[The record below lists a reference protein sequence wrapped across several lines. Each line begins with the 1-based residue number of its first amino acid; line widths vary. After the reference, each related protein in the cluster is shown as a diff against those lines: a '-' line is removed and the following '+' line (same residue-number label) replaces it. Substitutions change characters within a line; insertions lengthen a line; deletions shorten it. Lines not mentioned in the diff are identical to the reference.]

1 MVSGPTTTTLSLS
14 SSSSF
19 LFGFSSLKFSQR
31 TRLKFIDNVN
41 ERKFAFAPLQCIR
54 VSGFDSCSA
63 LTAIAPSSEL
73 VSDKL
78 HRLATEFRALHEP
91 IDRVKRLLHYAAIL
105 PPADESRTRAP
116 ENRVTG
122 CTTQVWVEAELDES
136 GRVRFLADSDSE
148 ISKGFCSCL
157 IYVLD
162 GADPEEVAMV
172 EADDLSDLNV
182 GLHGKSHSRV
192 NTWHNVLVA
201 MQKRTKALLP
211 QQPQLQGVL
220 SINNCGEDLTSY
232 HKMAK
237 AECQFITVL
246 SVDFIWENVR
256 SCIHVPSQG
265 SCSFISFA
273 CYICKHLGRIKAR
286 AHELTPTITCT
297 SSNAVQTILKWMAIM
312 GNEEVAEIYPGHH
325 ETSIV
330 SQLPCLHYYH

>member
-211 QQPQLQGVL
+211 QQPQV
-220 SINNCGEDLTSY
+220 NY
-232 HKMAK
+232 
-237 AECQFITVL
+237 
-246 SVDFIWENVR
+246 
-256 SCIHVPSQG
+256 
-265 SCSFISFA
+265 
-273 CYICKHLGRIKAR
+273 
-286 AHELTPTITCT
+286 
-297 SSNAVQTILKWMAIM
+297 
-312 GNEEVAEIYPGHH
+312 
-325 ETSIV
+325 
-330 SQLPCLHYYH
+330 

>member
-1 MVSGPTTTTLSLS
+1 MVSGPTTTSLSLSS

-19 LFGFSSLKFSQR
+19 LFGFNSLKFSQR
-31 TRLKFIDNVN
+31 ARLKFIDNVN
-41 ERKFAFAPLQCIR
+41 ERKFTFAPLKCIR
-54 VSGFDSCSA
+54 ISGFDSCSA
-63 LTAIAPSSEL
+63 LTATEAPLAPSSEL

-136 GRVRFLADSDSE
+136 GRVRFRADSDSE

-172 EADDLSDLNV
+172 KANDLSDLNV

-201 MQKRTKALLP
+201 MQKRTEALLP
-211 QQPQLQGVL
+211 QQPQIPQDGKSWMPIYHGLK
-220 SINNCGEDLTSY
+220 CG
-232 HKMAK
+232 
-237 AECQFITVL
+237 F
-246 SVDFIWENVR
+246 
-256 SCIHVPSQG
+256 
-265 SCSFISFA
+265 
-273 CYICKHLGRIKAR
+273 
-286 AHELTPTITCT
+286 
-297 SSNAVQTILKWMAIM
+297 
-312 GNEEVAEIYPGHH
+312 
-325 ETSIV
+325 
-330 SQLPCLHYYH
+330 

>member
-1 MVSGPTTTTLSLS
+1 MVSVPTITTTLSLSS

-31 TRLKFIDNVN
+31 TRLKFIDNVS
-41 ERKFAFAPLQCIR
+41 ERKFTFAPLKCIR

-63 LTAIAPSSEL
+63 LTATEAPLAPSSEL

-136 GRVRFLADSDSE
+136 GRVRFRADSDSE

-162 GADPEEVAMV
+162 GADPDEVAMV
-172 EADDLSDLNV
+172 KADDLSDLNV
-182 GLHGKSHSRV
+182 GLHGKSNSRV

-211 QQPQLQGVL
+211 QQPQV
-220 SINNCGEDLTSY
+220 N
-232 HKMAK
+232 
-237 AECQFITVL
+237 
-246 SVDFIWENVR
+246 
-256 SCIHVPSQG
+256 
-265 SCSFISFA
+265 
-273 CYICKHLGRIKAR
+273 
-286 AHELTPTITCT
+286 
-297 SSNAVQTILKWMAIM
+297 
-312 GNEEVAEIYPGHH
+312 
-325 ETSIV
+325 
-330 SQLPCLHYYH
+330 YYC

>member
-1 MVSGPTTTTLSLS
+1 MVSVPTTTTTTLSLS
-14 SSSSF
+14 SSSSSSS
-19 LFGFSSLKFSQR
+19 LFGFSSVKFSRR
-31 TRLKFIDNVN
+31 TRLKFIDNVS
-41 ERKFAFAPLQCIR
+41 ERKFTFAPLKCIR

-63 LTAIAPSSEL
+63 FTATEAPLAPSSEL

-136 GRVRFLADSDSE
+136 GRVRFRADSDSE

-172 EADDLSDLNV
+172 KADDLSDLNV

-211 QQPQLQGVL
+211 QQPQ
-220 SINNCGEDLTSY
+220 
-232 HKMAK
+232 
-237 AECQFITVL
+237 
-246 SVDFIWENVR
+246 
-256 SCIHVPSQG
+256 SCKG
-265 SCSFISFA
+265 
-273 CYICKHLGRIKAR
+273 Y
-286 AHELTPTITCT
+286 
-297 SSNAVQTILKWMAIM
+297 
-312 GNEEVAEIYPGHH
+312 
-325 ETSIV
+325 
-330 SQLPCLHYYH
+330 

>member
-1 MVSGPTTTTLSLS
+1 MVSGPTITTLSLSSS

-41 ERKFAFAPLQCIR
+41 ERKFTFAPLKCIR

-63 LTAIAPSSEL
+63 STATEAPLAPSSEL

-136 GRVRFLADSDSE
+136 GRVRFRADSDSE

-157 IYVLD
+157 ICVLD

-172 EADDLSDLNV
+172 KADDLSDLNV

-211 QQPQLQGVL
+211 QHPQ
-220 SINNCGEDLTSY
+220 
-232 HKMAK
+232 
-237 AECQFITVL
+237 
-246 SVDFIWENVR
+246 
-256 SCIHVPSQG
+256 SCKG
-265 SCSFISFA
+265 
-273 CYICKHLGRIKAR
+273 Y
-286 AHELTPTITCT
+286 
-297 SSNAVQTILKWMAIM
+297 
-312 GNEEVAEIYPGHH
+312 
-325 ETSIV
+325 
-330 SQLPCLHYYH
+330 

>member
-1 MVSGPTTTTLSLS
+1 MVSGPTITTLSLS
-14 SSSSF
+14 SSSSSSV

-41 ERKFAFAPLQCIR
+41 ERKFAFAPLKCIR

-63 LTAIAPSSEL
+63 LTATEAPLAPSSEL
-73 VSDKL
+73 VSDRL

-136 GRVRFLADSDSE
+136 GRVRFRADSDSE

-157 IYVLD
+157 ICVLD

-172 EADDLSDLNV
+172 KADDLSDLNV

-211 QQPQLQGVL
+211 QHPQV
-220 SINNCGEDLTSY
+220 NY
-232 HKMAK
+232 
-237 AECQFITVL
+237 
-246 SVDFIWENVR
+246 
-256 SCIHVPSQG
+256 
-265 SCSFISFA
+265 
-273 CYICKHLGRIKAR
+273 
-286 AHELTPTITCT
+286 
-297 SSNAVQTILKWMAIM
+297 
-312 GNEEVAEIYPGHH
+312 
-325 ETSIV
+325 
-330 SQLPCLHYYH
+330 